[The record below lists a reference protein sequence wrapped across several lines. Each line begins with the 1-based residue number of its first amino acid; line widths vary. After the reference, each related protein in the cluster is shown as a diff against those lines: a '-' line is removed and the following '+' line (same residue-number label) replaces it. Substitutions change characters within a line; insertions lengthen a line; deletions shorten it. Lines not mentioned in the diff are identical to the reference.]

1 MQLRYSA
8 AMTRGPWNIPL
19 GLVAILGIDPVSLQ
33 AGLSHGHPA
42 VTSQTAS
49 DRDRV
54 LRRIS
59 TFESFFEENGFHC
72 PLRQQ
77 LDSIQQKGL
86 PPASPIVQ
94 ALLLAEMTTG
104 LLMGAQDSSAIR
116 GELVCDRAAAGET
129 FQGMRA
135 TVECRQGEIILRDDE
150 SIIATLF
157 QGPDHRTRL
166 KKGTKDVVFFVF
178 SAPGLTAS
186 DVQQGM
192 DVVSGLFNAAYSY
205 CDMQIYDPVVTVSS
219 SV

>member
-8 AMTRGPWNIPL
+8 AMARAPWSIPL
-19 GLVAILGIDPVSLQ
+19 GLVAITGIDPGSLQ
-33 AGLSHGHPA
+33 AGLSHWYPA
-42 VTSQTAS
+42 VASQTTS

-59 TFESFFEENGFHC
+59 TCESFFEENGFRC

-77 LDSIQQKGL
+77 LNSIQNKGL

-94 ALLLAEMTTG
+94 ALLFSEMTTG

-116 GELVCDRAAAGET
+116 GDLVCDRAAAGER
-129 FQGMRA
+129 FQGMRE

-150 SIIATLF
+150 GIIATLF

-178 SAPGLTAS
+178 SAPGLTVS

-192 DVVSGLFNAAYSY
+192 EVVSGIFKAV
-205 CDMQIYDPVVTVSS
+205 CQVVTCKSMIPHDGS
-219 SV
+219 IPG

>member
-1 MQLRYSA
+1 MGNMQLRYSA
-8 AMTRGPWNIPL
+8 AMARAPWSIPL
-19 GLVAILGIDPVSLQ
+19 GLVAITGIDPVSLQ
-33 AGLSHGHPA
+33 AGLSHWYPA
-42 VTSQTAS
+42 VASQTTS

-59 TFESFFEENGFHC
+59 TCESFFEENGFRC

-77 LDSIQQKGL
+77 LNSIQHKGL

-94 ALLLAEMTTG
+94 ALLFSEMTTG

-116 GELVCDRAAAGET
+116 GDLVCDLAAAGER
-129 FQGMRA
+129 FQGMRE
-135 TVECRQGEIILRDDE
+135 TVECRPGEIILRDDE
-150 SIIATLF
+150 GIIATLF

-178 SAPGLTAS
+178 STPGLTVS

-192 DVVSGLFNAAYSY
+192 EVVSGIFKAACSS
-205 CDMQIYDPVVTVSS
+205 CDMQIYDPA
-219 SV
+219 